1 MKMTAAVLY
10 EQGKP
15 RPFADSLPL
24 QVETVDLEG
33 PGPGEVLVQ
42 IAGAGLCHSDLS
54 TIQGLRA
61 RALPAVAGHEAAG
74 IVREVGRGVRSV
86 APDDHVAMVFVA
98 SCGACGYCR
107 SGRPNLCE
115 SSWQARAQGTLQT
128 GARRLSIHGRPLN
141 HYSGISA
148 FAEYAVV
155 AENSLVR
162 ITKQLPLHSAA
173 IFGCAVITGVGAVMN
188 TAGGVAGKAVAVV
201 GLGGV
206 GLAGLLGAV
215 QQQAQPL
222 IAVDMNPAK
231 LALARELGAT
241 HAFAADDPDCVA
253 RVREVSGGGVEVTF
267 EMAGSIAA
275 MGLAYKL
282 GRRGSALICVGLPP
296 ATATFAV
303 PVSALVSDERVIQGS
318 YMGGS
323 VPTRDIPRYVELALQ
338 QRLPVERLLSHQVD
352 FAGLNAAF
360 DRLDDGA
367 SVRQVLRFL

>member
-15 RPFADSLPL
+15 RPYAASLPL

-54 TIQGLRA
+54 TLQGLRA

-74 IVREVGRGVRSV
+74 IVREVGAGVRSV
-86 APDDHVAMVFVA
+86 AVDDHVVMVFVA
-98 SCGACGYCR
+98 SCGTCGFCR
-107 SGRPNLCE
+107 AGRPNLCE
-115 SSWQARAQGTLQT
+115 SSWKSRAQRTLQT
-128 GARRLSIHGRPLN
+128 GARRLSVNGKPLH

-162 ITKQLPLHSAA
+162 ITDKIPLQTAA

-188 TAGGVAGKAVAVV
+188 TAGGVSGKAVAVV

-215 QQQAQPL
+215 QQQADPI
-222 IAVDMNPAK
+222 IAVDMHPAK
-231 LALARELGAT
+231 LELARLLGAT
-241 HAFAADDPDCVA
+241 HTVAADDPDCVA
-253 RVREVSGGGVEVTF
+253 RVREVSGGGVEVAF
-267 EMAGSIAA
+267 EMAGNIAA
-275 MGLAYKL
+275 MGLAYQL

-296 ATATFAV
+296 ATAEFSFPA
-303 PVSALVSDERVIQGS
+303 SALVSDERVIKGS

-323 VPTRDIPRYVELALQ
+323 VPARDIPRFADLFLRQ
-338 QRLPVERLLSHQVD
+338 QLPVERLLSHQVD

-360 DRLDDGA
+360 DRLDEGK
-367 SVRQVLRFL
+367 SVRQVLRLI